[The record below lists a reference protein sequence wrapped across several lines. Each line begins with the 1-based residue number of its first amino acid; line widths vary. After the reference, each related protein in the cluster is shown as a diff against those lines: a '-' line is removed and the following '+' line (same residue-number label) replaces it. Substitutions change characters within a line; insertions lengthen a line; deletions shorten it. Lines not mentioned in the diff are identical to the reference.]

1 MSILPKAQSVTKQ
14 GAADS
19 YVSPMAFRS
28 QVLDGGYT
36 RLEISA
42 PPAKLAIVHQQ
53 LAKLLSPPLKLRYVK
68 MTDRQAGQL
77 EKPESYVAV
86 ELSKERIEQTLNFFD
101 KLFYHDGRNQLW
113 ILGIDGAQ
121 LVLDEI
127 GMIYVYPDDFAFR
140 DALTNLGWVEAQ
152 HQTMAD
158 RDYVRVNFLTEG
170 DELER
175 SLMQSLGLIRWE
187 G

>member
-101 KLFYHDGRNQLW
+101 
-113 ILGIDGAQ
+113 GAQ

-158 RDYVRVNFLTEG
+158 QDYVRVNFLTEG